1 MTLTSLQK
9 QALSSHSK
17 SQLTNLRPLHSRG
30 LFYVMNLLKHPLF
43 QINMILICSLVFIE
57 LMHINYHRTAPP
69 CPVEQVENDW

>member
-30 LFYVMNLLKHPLF
+30 LFLCDEFNQASVVSDQYDIDLLSCL
-43 QINMILICSLVFIE
+43 
-57 LMHINYHRTAPP
+57 HRVNAYQLSQNSTTLSCGASGK
-69 CPVEQVENDW
+69 